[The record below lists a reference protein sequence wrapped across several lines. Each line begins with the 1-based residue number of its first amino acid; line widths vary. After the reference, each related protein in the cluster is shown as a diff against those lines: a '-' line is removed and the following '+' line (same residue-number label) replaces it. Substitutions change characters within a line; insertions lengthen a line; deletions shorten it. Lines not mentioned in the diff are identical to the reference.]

1 MSELQEQGMP
11 RGQAGP
17 ASATGLTMKN
27 SASETGSSERMLD
40 NANRTTDFLKSIAH
54 AGRLM
59 ILCRLAEGPATV
71 SQLEELLHMSQ
82 SSVSKQL
89 ARLRE
94 ENLVDARRQGRSI
107 YYSLTDEKARRIVG
121 TLYELF
127 CDIPAADPGNS
138 PIPDAAH
145 SNEQTVRD

>member
-1 MSELQEQGMP
+1 
-11 RGQAGP
+11 
-17 ASATGLTMKN
+17 
-27 SASETGSSERMLD
+27 MLD

-71 SQLEELLHMSQ
+71 SQLEKLLNMSQ

-94 ENLVDARRQGRSI
+94 EELVDARRQGRSI
-107 YYSLTDEKARRIVG
+107 YYSLADEKARRIVG

-127 CDIPAADPGNS
+127 CDVPVAAPEKS
-138 PIPDAAH
+138 SLPDGARG
-145 SNEQTVRD
+145 NEQAVRDD